1 MLFSSIY
8 TLIFDIGI
16 KTALHTSINTCS
28 YIINNLTHYSTNY
41 PNIKKWLDE
50 TDIKWTIEIM
60 EKYINN
66 ISIHNSKINK
76 EKQLLNNIK
85 EDNIKEDNIKEDGL
99 VIDKCLEGLKEI
111 LDKLEKELKEIEE
124 NIKYHE
130 TKYFY
135 TWRVIDI
142 NKNIEICNN
151 HIKIL
156 NNRFELFIKIINST
170 K

>member
-16 KTALHTSINTCS
+16 KTAINTSINTCS

-50 TDIKWTIEIM
+50 TDIKWTIEII
-60 EKYINN
+60 ERYINDLSLN
-66 ISIHNSKINK
+66 NEKK
-76 EKQLLNNIK
+76 EDKEEKQL
-85 EDNIKEDNIKEDGL
+85 L

-111 LDKLEKELKEIEE
+111 LIKLETELKEIE
-124 NIKYHE
+124 NGIKYHE
-130 TKYFY
+130 SKYLY
-135 TWRVIDI
+135 SWRNIYIDEY
-142 NKNIEICNN
+142 IEKANN

-156 NNRFELFIKIINST
+156 NNRFELFIKIISSRDV
-170 K
+170 KK